1 MDPKNN
7 LQDVVRCTLCTTSE
21 ASMYCASCRK
31 DLCRDCM
38 EEHISDILN
47 ECKVIDVIQ
56 TQTIILALPCRKCV
70 NHFQEYYKQYCKLCN
85 NLVCAQCIA
94 SNEHDG
100 HTLLDIAENFNSK
113 TAVLKRDLAE
123 LQNIIYPMYKK
134 IELEISFQKIDIDK
148 NSKNLKTA
156 LIKHGDD
163 MRRGIN
169 MIFNKLTSDLD
180 NTTSEHMLILSDE
193 EYKITQTIFEI
204 KETINYMKTTLDS
217 NDICNVSV
225 FKSRNAE
232 FRRLPHSLKVSLLKR
247 SLKNKFNN
255 SLVLYQSYRLQ

>member
-1 MDPKNN
+1 MLFKHK
-7 LQDVVRCTLCTTSE
+7 R
-21 ASMYCASCRK
+21 
-31 DLCRDCM
+31 
-38 EEHISDILN
+38 
-47 ECKVIDVIQ
+47 
-56 TQTIILALPCRKCV
+56 LALLCRKCV
-70 NHFQEYYKQYCKLCN
+70 HHFQEYYKQYCKLCN

-204 KETINYMKTTLDS
+204 KETINYMKTTVHWIPMTFATSLCLSPEMLNSGDFL
-217 NDICNVSV
+217 I
-225 FKSRNAE
+225 
-232 FRRLPHSLKVSLLKR
+232 HS
-247 SLKNKFNN
+247 KFH
-255 SLVLYQSYRLQ
+255 SSKDL